1 MAQTVGIGDQEQYSQ
16 FNSGVRVG
24 NVVLSKPILRQ
35 YGTPTIKAPEWVVE
49 IPDITKSNVDGFETY
64 SELFDWH
71 AEYSRHT
78 LGHPG
83 NEMFTSAAIEHT
95 EVSLLIPA
103 GTYTALIRQ
112 KLNNGAVIETIT
124 IKRLGNMTD
133 LKKPLQT
140 ITYSDCIFTRA
151 SQSGDYFA
159 VSFRF
164 VKVKEENAEMK
175 QEDEGEGGQNV
186 CEVDYSKT
194 TIE

>member
-1 MAQTVGIGDQEQYSQ
+1 MALISSTDTQGNSQ
-16 FNSGVRVG
+16 HNPGVTLG
-24 NVVLSKPILRQ
+24 NVVLSKPLLRQ
-35 YGTPTIKAPEWVVE
+35 YGSPTVKSPEWVVE
-49 IPDITKSNVDGFETY
+49 IPDVTKSTIEGFETY
-64 SELFDWH
+64 AELFDWH

-112 KLNNGAVIETIT
+112 KLNNGAVIATVT

-140 ITYSDCIFTRA
+140 LTYSNCIFTRA

-159 VSFRF
+159 VAFRF
-164 VKVKEENAEMK
+164 VKVHEENVEIS
-175 QEDEGEGGQNV
+175 QTDESAGGNNV
-186 CEVDYSKT
+186 CDVDYSQT
-194 TIE
+194 SIA